1 MISVIAGF
9 AVKDGKE
16 AECLDIVKKLVEAT
30 QKENGCIMY
39 ECFKSTDDPKKF
51 VIMEKWESKEALDAH
66 MATAHFKEYVPVLDS
81 LSAGG
86 VSVSTYSGI
95 M

>member
-16 AECLDIVKKLVEAT
+16 EECMNIVKKLIAAT

-39 ECFKSTDDPKKF
+39 DCFKSSDDPKKF
-51 VIMEKWESKEALDAH
+51 VIMEKWESKPALDAH
-66 MATAHFKEYVPVLDS
+66 METAHFKEYVPKLDA
-81 LSAGG
+81 LSDGG
-86 VSVSTYSGI
+86 VSVNTYTPL
-95 M
+95 